1 MVSILALAKSYGFR
15 WVPHNVPIDIFEG
28 VDEQLGPLLPVRS
41 LGEFGSLGCVRHGR
55 HTNPI
60 LLLAQ
65 AVQQAGHTLQRGGD
79 Q

>member
-1 MVSILALAKSYGFR
+1 MLALAESNGFR
-15 WVPHNVPIDIFEG
+15 WVPHNVSIDVFEG

-55 HTNPI
+55 HANPI

-65 AVQQAGHTLQRGGD
+65 AVQKVGHALQRGGD